1 MIRMK
6 KTMLM
11 VSVILLLALSVG
23 CDQSKKVEENIAVT
37 DFAVRL
43 LQCTYDEEENV
54 LVSPISVLSDL
65 SELANNTDGDALTQI
80 EETVG
85 MTSEELNKY
94 IRDYTNY
101 LSRINNRKTK
111 AQIEV
116 SETNQSNDVYF
127 EGVWD
132 HAFGGGSER
141 MVDRVDYYL
150 KGECVTGFVKQFKN
164 EKYALAILLPKGFMD
179 LDGYVQYLTG
189 EKLYSIL
196 NNPIEEETDIYIPQL
211 SVSYEVDMKS
221 ILPDMGI
228 TNIFDEEDTSFSEVG
243 QVVDSEEV
251 QFNNF
256 FYKTSIDMDVNGIN
270 TERTAKV
277 PPDIATYEANPV
289 EIDRPFLIIIMDCK
303 YNIPLLIGTVVNV

>member
-1 MIRMK
+1 M
-6 KTMLM
+6 
-11 VSVILLLALSVG
+11 
-23 CDQSKKVEENIAVT
+23 
-37 DFAVRL
+37 
-43 LQCTYDEEENV
+43 
-54 LVSPISVLSDL
+54 VSPISVLSDL

-141 MVDRVDYYL
+141 MVDRVDYSL
-150 KGECVTGFVKQFKN
+150 NGTDVNGFIKYFKN
-164 EKYALAILLPKGFMD
+164 KRYSFAALLPDENMD
-179 LDGYVQYLTG
+179 ISTYIQGLTG
-189 EKLYSIL
+189 KNLNDIL
-196 NNPIEEETDIYIPQL
+196 SNPIEKEADIFVPGL
-211 SVSYEVDMKS
+211 SFSYEIDMKHV
-221 ILPDMGI
+221 LPDMGV
-228 TNIFDEEDTSFSEVG
+228 TDIFDEGEVDFSDLGEND
-243 QVVDSEEV
+243 DSENI
-251 QFNNF
+251 QRDNF
-256 FYKTSIDMDVNGIN
+256 LYKISIDMDVNGIN
-270 TERTAKV
+270 TERTASD
-277 PPDIATYEANPV
+277 PPVLLEYVAANTV
-289 EIDRPFLIIIMDCK
+289 YINRPFLIIIMDRK